1 MTVQRYLQNRQSWE
15 VLIAAAFLLVSLF
28 ANVGEVQI
36 EFARSGAEWDRW
48 LPWVLELTSHV
59 GMAVVIPIV
68 VWFDHRFPIRSDTWR
83 TSALAHVLFSVVASA
98 IHVVIMYGGR
108 VLLFRY
114 FSPGN
119 PYHWEDRAREFSY
132 EYLKDFRTY
141 LLILVV
147 LYLYRFILL
156 RLQGEAGYVGD
167 NEDENST
174 PIADRFLVKKFG
186 REFLVRVNDIE
197 WIESA
202 GNYVNLHVRNRVYP
216 LRDTMTNISEKL
228 DSSVCTA
235 APSSTWTRLRRSRH
249 SSPAM
254 GRRDSA
260 RTSLCR

>member
-15 VLIAAAFLLVSLF
+15 VLIAAAFLRVSLF

-119 PYHWEDRAREFSY
+119 PCSFTWVDHQKMNPLIKRKAYC
-132 EYLKDFRTY
+132 LKE
-141 LLILVV
+141 VPP
-147 LYLYRFILL
+147 LY
-156 RLQGEAGYVGD
+156 
-167 NEDENST
+167 
-174 PIADRFLVKKFG
+174 
-186 REFLVRVNDIE
+186 
-197 WIESA
+197 
-202 GNYVNLHVRNRVYP
+202 
-216 LRDTMTNISEKL
+216 ISEIEQLTYKL
-228 DSSVCTA
+228 IFRLNIYCVLVCT
-235 APSSTWTRLRRSRH
+235 
-249 SSPAM
+249 
-254 GRRDSA
+254 GVY
-260 RTSLCR
+260 